1 MHVVMSSSGQDR
13 APDRSRAMA
22 SIATT
27 MPSQRR
33 TPVSHQAAAPPDL
46 FGRRAAIVLLVVAVL
61 WGASIVLAAS
71 VDLSATSPGRAL
83 RAAVYVIGAGVCHQ
97 RPDRSFTAGAG
108 TWPVCARCAGLYLS
122 AAIVGLALGLWM
134 AADRQPM
141 FLRWRLWMLLAAAPT
156 VISWTA
162 ERAGLLST
170 SNMVRFVLAIPLGAI
185 AAMMLAAAA
194 SGPVDHKPEVD

>member
-1 MHVVMSSSGQDR
+1 
-13 APDRSRAMA
+13 
-22 SIATT
+22 

-33 TPVSHQAAAPPDL
+33 TLMRHQAAAPPDL
-46 FGRRAAIVLLVVAVL
+46 FGRRASIVLLVVAVL
-61 WGASIVLAAS
+61 WGASIPLAAV
-71 VDLSATSPGRAL
+71 VDLTGSSPGRML

-97 RPDRSFTAGAG
+97 RPDRSFAAVAG

-134 AADRQPM
+134 AVDRQPM
-141 FLRWRLWMLLAAAPT
+141 FLRWRIWALFAAAPT
-156 VISWTA
+156 VISWAA

-170 SNMVRFVLAIPLGAI
+170 SNMVRFVLAIPLGAL

-194 SGPVDHKPEVD
+194 SGPVNRKPEVD